1 DAVQFRDSATGDVE
15 SVAVTSLFVFI
26 GAGPCTDWLDGS
38 VECDDHGFVLTGA
51 DLGDRTFRTASGAQR
66 DPFLLE
72 TSVPGVVAVGD
83 VRHRSMKRV
92 ASAVGEGSTAV
103 SFIHQYLDR

>member
-1 DAVQFRDSATGDVE
+1 
-15 SVAVTSLFVFI
+15 L
-26 GAGPCTDWLDGS
+26 
-38 VECDDHGFVLTGA
+38 LTGA
-51 DLGDRTFRTASGAQR
+51 DLTDRSFPTAAGAQR

-72 TSVPGVVAVGD
+72 TSIAGVFAVGD

-103 SFIHQYLDR
+103 SFIHQYLER

>member
-1 DAVQFRDSATGDVE
+1 MRDTVQGAVSQLP
-15 SVAVTSLFVFI
+15 VTSLFVFI
-26 GAGPCTDWLDGS
+26 GAGPCTGWLDGA
-38 VECDDHGFVLTGA
+38 VELDDHGFVLTGA
-51 DLGDRTFRTASGAQR
+51 DLATGTVRTPGGTQR

-72 TSVPGVVAVGD
+72 TSIPGVFAVGD

-103 SFIHQYLDR
+103 SFVHQYLDR